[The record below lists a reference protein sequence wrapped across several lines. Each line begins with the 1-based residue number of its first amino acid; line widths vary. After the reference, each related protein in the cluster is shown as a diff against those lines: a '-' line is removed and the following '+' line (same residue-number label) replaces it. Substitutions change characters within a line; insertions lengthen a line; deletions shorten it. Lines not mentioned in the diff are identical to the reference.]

1 MDKPLTGKRPT
12 FHQEKP
18 RTNTYRIM
26 LWLVL
31 IVAALGFMLRSQRGE
46 IKPLFE
52 PTPTPTRMARSFIE
66 EAGSYFAAG
75 KIDDPNTQNDA
86 IDTYK
91 LALQVDPKNAE
102 VWAQLARIQVYSSAL
117 LSTREQQSSRMD
129 EAVQSIGKAVTLDP
143 DTGSYHAIRAFV
155 LDWSAPFLTGDE
167 RTATLNQALDEAIRA
182 LQLDPNDGLAMAF
195 YSEVQLDQQKWTEAQ
210 QYAEKAV
217 QLNPDLMDTHRV
229 YATVL
234 ETLGQYRL
242 AIEQYDKA
250 ISITPNLTFLYIQAG
265 VNYRQLEVFPKAL
278 EYFEKAANINQQLG
292 VRDPLPYIAIAKTY
306 TQMGEFFI
314 ASLNAEKALS
324 FNPAEANTYGQLGII
339 YFKAKN
345 YESAM
350 PALQCAVVSC
360 TADQNLV
367 LDTIAKQNPSWG
379 VQKVPVTGL
388 PLESIE
394 IAYYYAEYGQ
404 ALAYLN
410 RPNNDYC
417 AQAIP
422 VLEKV
427 RNYPQVDSVLLQIV
441 NESEI
446 ICNKMQGSTA
456 P

>member
-1 MDKPLTGKRPT
+1 MDKPLSGKRPT
-12 FHQEKP
+12 FHQDKP

-31 IVAALGFMLRSQRGE
+31 IVAALGFLLSSQRGM

-52 PTPTPTRMARSFIE
+52 PTPTPTRVANSYIM
-66 EAGSYFAAG
+66 EAETYFTMG
-75 KIDDPNTQNDA
+75 KIDDPNTKNDA

-91 LALQVDPKNAE
+91 LALQGDPNNAE
-102 VWAQLARIQVYSSAL
+102 VWAQLARIQTYSSVL
-117 LSTREQQSSRMD
+117 LSTREQQSSRIE
-129 EAVQSIGKAVTLDP
+129 EALQSINKAVTLNP
-143 DTGSYHAIRAFV
+143 DTGSFHAIKAFV
-155 LDWSAPFLTGDE
+155 LDWNAAFLTGDQ
-167 RTATLNQALDEAIRA
+167 RTAALNQALDEAIRA
-182 LQLDPNDGLAMAF
+182 MQLDPNNGMAMAF
-195 YSEVQLDQQKWTEAQ
+195 YAEVQLDQQKWTEAQ

-217 QLNPDLMDTHRV
+217 QLSPDLMDTHRV

-234 ETLGQYRL
+234 ESLGQYRL
-242 AIEQYDKA
+242 AIEEYDKA
-250 ISITPNLTFLYIQAG
+250 IKITPNLTFLYINAG
-265 VNYRQLEVFPKAL
+265 VNYRQLEVYPKAL
-278 EYFEKAANINQQLG
+278 EYFENAVNINQQLG
-292 VRDPLPYIAIAKTY
+292 VKDPLPYIAIAKTY
-306 TQMGEFFI
+306 TQMGEFFA

-324 FNPAEANTYGQLGII
+324 FDPTEANTYGQLGII

-367 LDTIAKQNPSWG
+367 LDTIAKKNPSWG
-379 VQKVPVTGL
+379 VKKVAVTGL
-388 PLESIE
+388 PLDSIE

-410 RPNNDYC
+410 RPSNDYC
-417 AQAIP
+417 SQAIP

-441 NESEI
+441 NESES
-446 ICNKMQGSTA
+446 ICNKMQGATA

>member
-1 MDKPLTGKRPT
+1 MEKPLTGKRPT

-18 RTNTYRIM
+18 RANTYRIM

-31 IVAALGFMLRSQRGE
+31 IVAAIGFMLRAQRGE
-46 IKPLFE
+46 IKPLFA
-52 PTPTPTRMARSFIE
+52 PTPTPTRIARSFIQ
-66 EAGSYFAAG
+66 EAEAYFAAG
-75 KIDDPNTQNDA
+75 KIDDPNTKNDA

-91 LALQVDPKNAE
+91 LALEVDPNNAE
-102 VWAQLARIQVYSSAL
+102 VWAQLARIQTYSSAL
-117 LSTREQQSSRMD
+117 LSTRAQQSSRIE
-129 EAVQSIGKAVTLDP
+129 EAIQSINKAVSLNADS
-143 DTGSYHAIRAFV
+143 GSFHAIKAFV
-155 LDWSAPFLTGDE
+155 LDWSAPYLTGDQ
-167 RTATLNQALDEAIRA
+167 RTATLNKALDEAIRA
-182 LQLDPNDGLAMAF
+182 LQLDPNDGMAMAF
-195 YSEVQLDQQKWTEAQ
+195 YAEVQLDQQKWTEAQ

-217 QLNPDLMDTHRV
+217 QLSPNQMDTHRV

-234 ETLGQYRL
+234 EALGLYRD
-242 AIEQYDKA
+242 AISEYDKA
-250 ISITPNLTFLYIQAG
+250 IKITPNLTFLYIYVG

-278 EYFEKAANINQQLG
+278 EYFDSAVKINEQLG
-292 VRDPLPYIAIAKTY
+292 VKDPLPYIAIAKTY

-324 FNPAEANTYGQLGII
+324 FNPTEANTYGQLGII

-350 PALQCAVVSC
+350 PALQCAVASC

-379 VQKVPVTGL
+379 VEKVAVTGL
-388 PLESIE
+388 ALESIE

-410 RPNNDYC
+410 RTNNDYC

-422 VLEKV
+422 ILEKV

-441 NESEI
+441 NESET
-446 ICNKMQGSTA
+446 ICKKTTGVPVS
-456 P
+456 

>member
-12 FHQEKP
+12 FHQDKP

-26 LWLVL
+26 LWMVL
-31 IVAALGFMLRSQRGE
+31 IVAALGFMIRSQRGE

-52 PTPTPTRMARSFIE
+52 PTPTPTRMSNSFIK
-66 EAGSYFAAG
+66 EAETYFTMG
-75 KIDDPNTQNDA
+75 KIDDPNTNQDA

-91 LALQVDPKNAE
+91 LALQVDPNNAE
-102 VWAQLARIQVYSSAL
+102 VWAQLARIQAYSSVL
-117 LSTREQQSSRMD
+117 MSTREQQSSRID
-129 EAVQSIGKAVTLDP
+129 EALQSINKAVTLNTDSGP
-143 DTGSYHAIRAFV
+143 FHAIKAFV
-155 LDWSAPFLTGDE
+155 LDWSAAYLSGE
-167 RTATLNQALDEAIRA
+167 QRAAALNNALDEATRA
-182 LQLDPNDGLAMAF
+182 LQLDPNNGMAMAF
-195 YSEVQLDQQKWTEAQ
+195 YAEVQLDQQKWTEAQ

-217 QLNPDLMDTHRV
+217 QLAPDIMDTHRV

-242 AIEQYDKA
+242 AIEEYDKA
-250 ISITPNLTFLYIQAG
+250 IKITPNLTFLYINAG
-265 VNYRQLEVFPKAL
+265 VNYRQLEVYPKAL
-278 EYFEKAANINQQLG
+278 EYFTNAANINQQLG
-292 VRDPLPYIAIAKTY
+292 VKDPLPYIAIAKTY
-306 TQMGEFFI
+306 TQQGEFFA

-324 FNPAEANTYGQLGII
+324 FSPTEANTYGQLGII

-367 LDTIAKQNPSWG
+367 LGTIADKNPTWG
-379 VQKVPVTGL
+379 VKKVAVTGL
-388 PLESIE
+388 PLDSIE

-410 RPNNDYC
+410 RPSNNYC

-427 RNYPQVDSVLLQIV
+427 RNFPQVDSVLLQIV
-441 NESEI
+441 NESES
-446 ICNKMQGSTA
+446 ICNTMTGATT

>member
-1 MDKPLTGKRPT
+1 MEKPLTGKRPT

-18 RTNTYRIM
+18 HLNTYRIM

-31 IVAALGFMLRSQRGE
+31 IVAALGFMLASQRGQ

-52 PTPTPTRMARSFIE
+52 PTPTPTRMANSFIE
-66 EAGSYFAAG
+66 EAETYFKLG
-75 KIDDPNTQNDA
+75 KIDDPITKNNA

-91 LALQVDPKNAE
+91 LALQVDPNNAE
-102 VWAQLARIQVYSSAL
+102 VWAQLARIQTYSSVL
-117 LSTREQQSSRMD
+117 LSTKEQQRARID
-129 EAVQSIGKAVTLDP
+129 EAVLSIEKAVTLSP
-143 DTGSYHAIRAFV
+143 DTGSFHAIKAFV
-155 LDWSAPFLTGDE
+155 LDWSAAFQTGDE
-167 RTATLNQALDEAIRA
+167 RAATLNKALDEAIRA
-182 LQLDPNDGLAMAF
+182 LQLDPNDGMAMAF
-195 YSEVQLDQQKWTEAQ
+195 YAEVQLDQQKWTEAQ

-217 QLNPDLMDTHRV
+217 SLNPELMDTHRV

-242 AIEQYDKA
+242 AIEEYDKA
-250 ISITPNLTFLYIQAG
+250 IKITPNLTFLYINAG

-278 EYFEKAANINQQLG
+278 EYFDNAVKINEQLG
-292 VRDPLPYIAIAKTY
+292 VKDPLPYIAIAKTY

-314 ASLNAEKALS
+314 ASLNGEKALS
-324 FNPAEANTYGQLGII
+324 FNPSEANTYGQLGII

-367 LDTIAKQNPSWG
+367 LDTIAKKNPSWN
-379 VQKVPVTGL
+379 VQKVAVTGL
-388 PLESIE
+388 PLDSVE

-417 AQAIP
+417 SQAIP

-427 RNYPQVDSVLLQIV
+427 RNYPQSDSVLLQIV
-441 NESEI
+441 NESET
-446 ICNKMQGSTA
+446 ICNNAQGA
-456 P
+456 PSP